1 MTPTRFL
8 PSRLTA
14 LALPVFALA
23 VAGAY
28 THTPS
33 NADTIRQVE
42 QHWVEAEFRGDTA
55 YLGRLLLPNYRTVG
69 PSGTHDRAAI
79 LARAL
84 QHAAAHDPVPSDD
97 MPGFEVQVVGAT
109 AIATFTQPDTSSSAD
124 VFVLDHGSWRAFY
137 SQHTALTPRAH

>member
-1 MTPTRFL
+1 M
-8 PSRLTA
+8 
-14 LALPVFALA
+14 FALA
-23 VAGAY
+23 VAGADRPN
-28 THTPS
+28 PS

-42 QHWVEAEFRGDTA
+42 HHWLEAEFRGDTA

-69 PSGTHDRAAI
+69 PNGTRDRAAI

-84 QHAAAHDPVPSDD
+84 QHAAAHDTVPSDG
-97 MPGFEVQVVGAT
+97 MASVEVQVVGAT

-137 SQHTALTPRAH
+137 SQHTPLTPRIAAPAR